1 MNTNRRKKPTQ
12 FPKDTGTT
20 AEQAPAQIPGPG
32 PEPITP
38 APAPVPEPEAA
49 PAPAV
54 AYTPQDTYELALAN
68 LNGYATAWMHQL
80 MRLGL
85 ADTKEER
92 SNARAA
98 MKEAR
103 KAWKGSEKRVRKLRR
118 IARRAAKKAEAA
130 KAKAEADRA
139 KADEEAIR
147 RSDFIQGFADE
158 SQLDTAEA
166 EKQWAE
172 WSKSL
177 SGTVRRRIERLG
189 SAAGKAEAREWRA
202 NWKANVS

>member
-54 AYTPQDTYELALAN
+54 AYTPQDTYELAVAN
-68 LNGYATAWMHQL
+68 LNGYASNWMQQL
-80 MRLGL
+80 LRLGM

-92 SNARAA
+92 ANAKAGIKA
-98 MKEAR
+98 AR
-103 KAWKGSEKRVRKLRR
+103 KAWKGSEKQVRKLRR
-118 IARRAAKKAEAA
+118 IARRAAKKAEAE
-130 KAKAEADRA
+130 KA
-139 KADEEAIR
+139 KADEEASR

-166 EKQWAE
+166 EKQWTE

-177 SGTVRRRIERLG
+177 SGSVRRRIERMG
-189 SAAGKAEAREWRA
+189 SPAGKAEAREWKA
-202 NWKANVS
+202 NWKANIS